1 MRPRRAPAESGK
13 RRRRRVPPLRRE
25 SPWLVALLALGAA
38 LVIFGLL
45 PASAPEALGQV
56 PGISD
61 PSERSQSAGGTLT
74 DPVQLSIGAL
84 PAAQAPGQVATV
96 ALVALPEPHWGAA
109 EWIRTIDAD
118 PGGYLKW
125 DRASGRIQICDK
137 EEDDHLVRG
146 RVFLDGSPLTL
157 RILRTKKMNKLLS
170 VADSGG
176 HCREAAIPNYKVPK
190 KGKPL
195 YKFQV
200 CLSRSD
206 KDLDA
211 YCNTSDS
218 KEWPVV
224 ERKTGDCWKDGMSD
238 KEKITCVGGVYEYC
252 HQWQH
257 ISGMFPPQCEKDA
270 TKLMKET
277 KLRPAVGRPPD
288 INARPDLALPRG
300 HPADI
305 GKATRPVAI
314 MLRWLV
320 WTVLGGCVAGFVVV
334 GGRMTI
340 KHKRGEAG
348 ANFTE
353 LGWVMIASV
362 SAASGVAIAFVSLL
376 VDPF

>member
-1 MRPRRAPAESGK
+1 M
-13 RRRRRVPPLRRE
+13 
-25 SPWLVALLALGAA
+25 
-38 LVIFGLL
+38 VIFGLL
-45 PASAPEALGQV
+45 PVSAPEALGRV

-61 PSERSQSAGGTLT
+61 SSERSQPAGWTLT

-84 PAAQAPGQVATV
+84 PAAQAPGQVTTV

-109 EWIRTIDAD
+109 EKIETIDTD
-118 PGGYLKW
+118 PGGFLKW
-125 DRASGRIQICDK
+125 DRASGRIQICDRNK
-137 EEDDHLVRG
+137 DGHLVRG

-157 RILRTKKMNKLLS
+157 RILSTKKMNKLLRIGNKG
-170 VADSGG
+170 D
-176 HCREAAIPNYKVPK
+176 CREAAIPNYKVPK

-200 CLSRSD
+200 CLARSNE
-206 KDLDA
+206 DLDG

-224 ERKTGDCWKDGMSD
+224 ERENNACWKDGMSEQD
-238 KEKITCVGGVYEYC
+238 KITCVGGVEEYC
-252 HQWQH
+252 DQWQH
-257 ISGMFPPQCEKDA
+257 PSGMFPEQCKKDA

-305 GKATRPVAI
+305 GKVTRPVAI

-353 LGWVMIASV
+353 LGWVVIASV